1 MAIRPQLHLVLTTA
15 VVTAAVGFLS
25 FAHHHAGTPTP
36 GVATATVNLVALTSP
51 LRPAVAGPR
60 MGCAVTMLVVAPA
73 LTPRITPTSTA
84 EPRCV
89 RP

>member
-15 VVTAAVGFLS
+15 AVTATVGFLGLP
-25 FAHHHAGTPTP
+25 HQHTGTSTP
-36 GVATATVNLVALTSP
+36 RGASATVEHVALTSP
-51 LRPAVAGPR
+51 LHPAVAGPR
-60 MGCAVTMLVVAPA
+60 MGCAVTVLVVAPA
-73 LTPRITPTSTA
+73 LTPRITPRPTV

>member
-15 VVTAAVGFLS
+15 VVTAAVGFLGLS
-25 FAHHHAGTPTP
+25 HQHTGTTTT
-36 GVATATVNLVALTSP
+36 GIATATVEHVALTSP
-51 LRPAVAGPR
+51 LHPAVVGPR
-60 MGCAVTMLVVAPA
+60 MGCAVTVLVAAPA
-73 LTPRITPTSTA
+73 LTPRITPRSIV